1 MQGFST
7 KKIVL
12 VKRGNCTF
20 NEKVINVNFLDNIAG
35 VIVYNDRQD
44 RELRTIYVNNSS
56 VPIVFINMKNGEKF
70 SKLLQNNVEVEVS
83 IIKDSYCEHT
93 NAGLTKCI
101 KYVRN
106 VIEDELNED
115 IISHWDIV
123 CISVALFLL
132 TSFSLVCF
140 LFYYLRKLRRV
151 HKLDQMEQELEMK
164 ARKAVA
170 RLELR
175 RVTESDVNVAGDCS
189 VCLDP
194 VVVGA
199 ELRSLP
205 CGHSYHR
212 KCIDKWLIR
221 KRKCPLCKLDIL
233 HHFKYSLGD
242 TESESWK
249 VFFISYTCA
258 MLTFFI
264 ILRRFLEPVISSLT
278 KDHHEKYQRSDS
290 KNAYLWIENVMNYIA
305 CFIAIQ

>member
-151 HKLDQMEQELEMK
+151 AKVKIEYKQTNS
-164 ARKAVA
+164 
-170 RLELR
+170 R
-175 RVTESDVNVAGDCS
+175 RI
-189 VCLDP
+189 
-194 VVVGA
+194 
-199 ELRSLP
+199 RFSLP
-205 CGHSYHR
+205 LN
-212 KCIDKWLIR
+212 LIG
-221 KRKCPLCKLDIL
+221 PFDL
-233 HHFKYSLGD
+233 
-242 TESESWK
+242 
-249 VFFISYTCA
+249 
-258 MLTFFI
+258 LT
-264 ILRRFLEPVISSLT
+264 S
-278 KDHHEKYQRSDS
+278 
-290 KNAYLWIENVMNYIA
+290 
-305 CFIAIQ
+305 

>member
-258 MLTFFI
+258 MLTSFI
-264 ILRRFLEPVISSLT
+264 ILRKFLEPAISGIT

-290 KNAYLWIENVMNYIA
+290 NYAYLWIENVKNYIA
-305 CFIAIQ
+305 CYIAIQ